1 MRPRKGAGFEA
12 VPVLSVLPVMAL
24 LACIAPSPGPAETLA
39 VVNAHAYPLTD
50 TASIDNATIVI
61 RDGKIEAVA
70 AGLSPPA
77 GARVIQADG
86 HIVTPGLMNAGT
98 QLGLVE
104 ISAVADSSDATVTSG
119 PLGAAFDIQ
128 YALNP
133 NSTLLPLAR
142 ADGITRAG
150 AYPGGAAN
158 APFAG
163 MGAVL
168 RLSEGAQILDTP
180 QAMMFARV
188 GGMAAAKAGGSRSA
202 EWVLLRNALDEA
214 RQYGKKQRTPGP
226 RDQLLNHLDA
236 EALQPVISGR
246 MPLAVVAARESD
258 IREAAR
264 VADDYHLRIVLF
276 GGAEAWRAAQLL
288 AARRIPVVLDPFDD
302 LPWTFDEMGARADN
316 AAILQRAGVVIAF
329 TLPPIHSSHNAGSE
343 LREAAGLAVAG
354 GLPRIEALKA
364 LTAYPAA
371 IWGIEGHYGTLAPGK
386 DADLVIWDGDP
397 LEPASA
403 PVLVMVQG
411 RTVSLETRQSLLR
424 KRYAPAHH
432 GDPWP
437 PAYR

>member
-163 MGAVL
+163 MG
-168 RLSEGAQILDTP
+168 RC
-180 QAMMFARV
+180 
-188 GGMAAAKAGGSRSA
+188 
-202 EWVLLRNALDEA
+202 
-214 RQYGKKQRTPGP
+214 
-226 RDQLLNHLDA
+226 
-236 EALQPVISGR
+236 
-246 MPLAVVAARESD
+246 
-258 IREAAR
+258 
-264 VADDYHLRIVLF
+264 
-276 GGAEAWRAAQLL
+276 
-288 AARRIPVVLDPFDD
+288 
-302 LPWTFDEMGARADN
+302 
-316 AAILQRAGVVIAF
+316 
-329 TLPPIHSSHNAGSE
+329 
-343 LREAAGLAVAG
+343 
-354 GLPRIEALKA
+354 
-364 LTAYPAA
+364 
-371 IWGIEGHYGTLAPGK
+371 
-386 DADLVIWDGDP
+386 
-397 LEPASA
+397 
-403 PVLVMVQG
+403 
-411 RTVSLETRQSLLR
+411 
-424 KRYAPAHH
+424 
-432 GDPWP
+432 
-437 PAYR
+437 